1 MSRANSK
8 KKLQSMLYVT
18 VGGCAAFAGIS
29 FYKGEEKFYKNY
41 VMPVVHMLDPEK
53 AHYLAVWAS
62 EHRIIPKSHYRDP
75 DLLKVK
81 VFGKEFSNP
90 IGIAAGFDKDG
101 KAILGLKDIGF
112 GFVEV
117 GSVTPEAQPGNEKPR
132 VFRLN
137 DDLAVINRYGFNSEG
152 HNAVL
157 QRISNVRGVKEEI
170 PIIGVNL
177 GKNKTSADATNDY
190 VEGIQKFGLLSDYL
204 VINISSPNTPNLRD
218 LQHKENLSKL
228 LRALIEARDNLP
240 ISQKP
245 PLLLKLA
252 PDLSPQERRDIAA
265 ILKQKECRVDGL
277 IVCNTTVSRPETLK
291 NVKNKNE
298 IGGLSGPPLK
308 DLSTEMI
315 RDMSRLT
322 DGIPIIGVG
331 GISSGKDAY
340 EKIKAGASLLQ
351 LYTSLAYDGPP
362 VVTKVKKELAELLS
376 KDGYTNISQAIG
388 VSK

>member
-1 MSRANSK
+1 MNI
-8 KKLQSMLYVT
+8 
-18 VGGCAAFAGIS
+18 GILCT
-29 FYKGEEKFYKNY
+29 FQ
-41 VMPVVHMLDPEK
+41 
-53 AHYLAVWAS
+53 
-62 EHRIIPKSHYRDP
+62 
-75 DLLKVK
+75 KVK

-157 QRISNVRGVKEEI
+157 QRISNVREAKEEI

-177 GKNKTSADATNDY
+177 GKNKTSDDATKDY
-190 VEGIQKFGLLSDYL
+190 VEGIRKFGPLSDYL
-204 VINISSPNTPNLRD
+204 VINISSNTPNLRD

-228 LRALIEARDNLP
+228 LRAIVEAR
-240 ISQKP
+240 KP

-277 IVCNTTVSRPETLK
+277 IISNTTVSRPETLK
-291 NVKNKNE
+291 NVKNKHE
-298 IGGLSGPPLK
+298 TGGLSGPPLK

-351 LYTSLAYDGPP
+351 LYTCLAYDGPP
-362 VVTKVKKELAELLS
+362 VVTRVKKELAQLLS
-376 KDGYTNISQAIG
+376 KDGYTSISQAIG
-388 VSK
+388 VAK

>member
-1 MSRANSK
+1 MFIVLRSIVKMSRANSK
-8 KKLQSMLYVT
+8 
-18 VGGCAAFAGIS
+18 
-29 FYKGEEKFYKNY
+29 
-41 VMPVVHMLDPEK
+41 
-53 AHYLAVWAS
+53 
-62 EHRIIPKSHYRDP
+62 
-75 DLLKVK
+75 KVK

-177 GKNKTSADATNDY
+177 GKNKTSADATKDY
-190 VEGIQKFGLLSDYL
+190 VEGIQKFGPLSDYL

-322 DGIPIIGVG
+322 DGIPIIG
-331 GISSGKDAY
+331 K
-340 EKIKAGASLLQ
+340 Q
-351 LYTSLAYDGPP
+351 
-362 VVTKVKKELAELLS
+362 
-376 KDGYTNISQAIG
+376 SQ
-388 VSK
+388 